1 MRTNGK
7 AYFEKPIE
15 QHDLDVIV
23 SMANYNAGQA
33 AAANYPCITVPM
45 GYKKN
50 GEPLGIT
57 FIARPYQEDKLLR
70 VGYAFEQAT
79 KQRKIPVDYQ

>member
-1 MRTNGK
+1 
-7 AYFEKPIE
+7 
-15 QHDLDVIV
+15 
-23 SMANYNAGQA
+23 
-33 AAANYPCITVPM
+33 M

-57 FIARPYQEDKLLR
+57 FIARPYQEDKLLQ

-79 KQRKIPVDYQ
+79 KWRKVPVGYQ